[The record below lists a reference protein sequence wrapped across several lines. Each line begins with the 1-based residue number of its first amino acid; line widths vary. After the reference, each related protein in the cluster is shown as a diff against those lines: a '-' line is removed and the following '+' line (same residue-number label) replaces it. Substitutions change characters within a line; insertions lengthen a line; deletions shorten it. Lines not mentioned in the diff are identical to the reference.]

1 MHLCVWSHST
11 FCTDNNYS
19 CGIKIL
25 LLQWLRTVRRE
36 GARKEGGGK
45 KGGSEQVSH
54 REKREGRKGKREGRR
69 EQASEEGREQG
80 GGSTLGVLITSE
92 SCIILYYMFSLLHIT
107 INAS

>member
-1 MHLCVWSHST
+1 MWNKL
-11 FCTDNNYS
+11 
-19 CGIKIL
+19 L

-54 REKREGRKGKREGRR
+54 REKREGRR
-69 EQASEEGREQG
+69 EQASEGGREQV

-92 SCIILYYMFSLLHIT
+92 SCIIL
-107 INAS
+107 